1 MPSMPTP
8 SVIAID
14 GPVASGKTTV
24 GRALAARLGHRFVDT
39 GLMYRAL
46 TLVAL
51 RNGID
56 LGDEAALANL
66 AVETDISLGTGSQEG
81 SPVLVDGHDVT
92 LALRGAE
99 VDAAVSV
106 VSQVP
111 AVRRAMVAQQ
121 QRIAAGG
128 SVVMVGRDIGT
139 KVLPDATKVYLT
151 ASPKE
156 RVRRR
161 HAEFAA
167 VAGAPSLDEVRE
179 NLALRDTL
187 DSERAE
193 GPLLVADDALLIETE
208 GFGVDEVVDVVAS
221 RIGA

>member
-1 MPSMPTP
+1 MPTP

-24 GRALAARLGHRFVDT
+24 GRALAARLGYRFVDT

-51 RNGID
+51 RSGID
-56 LGDEAALANL
+56 PGDGAALGKL
-66 AVETDISLGTGSQEG
+66 AAETEIAMVVGPGGTTQ
-81 SPVLVDGHDVT
+81 VHADGGEVT
-92 LALRGAE
+92 AELRTAE
-99 VDAAVSV
+99 VEEAVSV

-121 QRIAAGG
+121 QRIAEGG
-128 SVVMVGRDIGT
+128 SIVMVGRDIGT
-139 KVLPDATKVYLT
+139 QVLPDATKVFLT
-151 ASPKE
+151 APPAE

-161 HAEFAA
+161 HAEL
-167 VAGAPSLDEVRE
+167 GASGPAPRLEDVRE

-193 GPLLVADDALLIETE
+193 GPLRVADDALLVETGSLE
-208 GFGVDEVVDVVAS
+208 IDEVVDAVVA
-221 RIGA
+221 RIGV